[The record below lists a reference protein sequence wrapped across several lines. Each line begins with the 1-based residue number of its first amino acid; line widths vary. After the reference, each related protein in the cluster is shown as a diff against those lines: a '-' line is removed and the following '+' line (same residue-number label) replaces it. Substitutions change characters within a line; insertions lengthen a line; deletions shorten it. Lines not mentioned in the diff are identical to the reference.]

1 MDLFRAVK
9 PFCGCSVLFLALV
22 LSFAQS
28 GLAYS
33 VLTHEAI
40 IDSAWE
46 DSIRPALLKRF
57 PNSQSDELRTAH
69 SYAYGGAII
78 QDMGYYPHGNKLFS
92 DLTHYVRSG
101 DFIEAL
107 LRDAQDL
114 NEYAFALGAMSHYV
128 ADNYGHRLGTN
139 VAEPLLYPRLEEKY
153 GNVMNYEED
162 PLAHV
167 MTEFGFDVLEVA
179 KGRYAPDAYRDFIGF
194 NVAERVL
201 DQAFQETYGLR
212 LESVFGNQERVI
224 GSYRRAVSSLIPKAT
239 KIAWALKKD
248 DIEKGEPGITRDKFL
263 YNVSRASYERS
274 WGRDYQRPSFFDEV
288 LAFLFRLIPKIGALR
303 ILKLRTPTPE
313 AERLFEASFNAAL
326 DHYRLLLKEEL
337 QAGKVNLPNDN
348 FDLGTVARRGEY
360 WMGDRA
366 TEKLM
371 VRLSEA
377 SFEDASPELRADLLQ
392 FYSEPPGH
400 ESKKMRAKDR
410 RKLRQALEELRGMTA
425 AVEGTSRNASSGE
438 SH

>member
-1 MDLFRAVK
+1 MRL
-9 PFCGCSVLFLALV
+9 FCGCSALLLAV
-22 LSFAQS
+22 ILSLAQT
-28 GLAYS
+28 GRAYS

-57 PNSQSDELRTAH
+57 PNAQQDELRTAH

-153 GNVMNYEED
+153 GSVMNYEED

-212 LESVFGNQERVI
+212 LQSVFGHQERVI

-239 KIAWALKKD
+239 KVAWALKKD
-248 DIEKGEPGITRDKFL
+248 DIEKSEPGITRDKFL
-263 YNVSRASYERS
+263 YNVSRASYERN

-288 LAFLFRLIPKIGALR
+288 LAFLFRLVPKIGALR
-303 ILKLRTPTPE
+303 ILKMRTPTPE
-313 AERLFEASFNAAL
+313 AEKLLEASFNSAL
-326 DHYRLLLKEEL
+326 DHYRVLLKEEW
-337 QAGKVNLPNDN
+337 QAGKVRLPNDN
-348 FDLGTVARRGEY
+348 FDLGTVAGRGEY

-366 TEKLM
+366 MEKLT
-371 VRLSEA
+371 VRLSQT
-377 SFEDASPELRADLLQ
+377 SFEDVTPELRADLLQ
-392 FYSEPPGH
+392 FYAEPPGH
-400 ESKKMRAKDR
+400 DSKKLSAKDR
-410 RKLRQALEELRGMTA
+410 RKLRAALEELRNMA
-425 AVEGTSRNASSGE
+425 ASVQGASKNASMGE
-438 SH
+438 FH